1 MARYTGPRCRLC
13 RTENKRLFLKGDKC
27 KSDKCPINRK
37 RPAPGK
43 EPKARQKK
51 QSDYAVQLR
60 EKQKLKRTYGLMEK
74 QFRLTFEK
82 ALRMPG
88 KTGENLFALLERRLD
103 NMAYRLRFA
112 TSRAQARQVVLH
124 GHVLVNGKRVNVPS
138 FIVKPGDLVAI
149 HPSYKTNKVLLA
161 ALAEHG
167 KSGVMPWL
175 SLDPEKAEGR
185 MNLVPQRQDIVDMAE
200 IREQLVVELYS
211 K

>member
-27 KSDKCPINRK
+27 KRDKCPVNRK
-37 RPAPGK
+37 RMAPGK
-43 EPKARQKK
+43 DPKTRQKK
-51 QSDYAVQLR
+51 QSEYAVQLR

-74 QFRLTFEK
+74 QFRLTFDK

-103 NMAYRLRFA
+103 NVAFRLRFA
-112 TSRAQARQVVLH
+112 TSRSQARQVVLH

-138 FIVKPGDLVAI
+138 FIVKPGDVI
-149 HPSYKTNKVLLA
+149 TVHPSYKTNKVLLA
-161 ALAEHG
+161 SLGERER
-167 KSGVMPWL
+167 SGIMPWL
-175 SLDPEKAEGR
+175 SLDAEKAEGKF
-185 MNLVPQRQDIVDMAE
+185 NIIPQRQDIVDMAD

>member
-1 MARYTGPRCRLC
+1 MARYIGPRCRLC

-27 KSDKCPINRK
+27 KSDKCPVNRK
-37 RPAPGK
+37 RMAPGK
-43 EPKARQKK
+43 DPKTRQKK

-60 EKQKLKRTYGLMEK
+60 EKQKLKRSYGLLEK
-74 QFRLTFEK
+74 QFKLTFEK

-88 KTGENLFALLERRLD
+88 KTGENLFALLECRLD
-103 NMAYRLRFA
+103 SVVYRLRFA
-112 TSRAQARQVVLH
+112 TSRSQARQVVLH

-138 FIVKPGDLVAI
+138 YHVKPGDTISI
-149 HPSYKTNKVLLA
+149 HQTYKTNKVLLA
-161 ALAEHG
+161 ALSEHQ

-175 SLDPEKAEGR
+175 SLDVEKFEGKF
-185 MNLVPQRQDIVDMAE
+185 NLVPQRQDIVDMAD

>member
-27 KSDKCPINRK
+27 KSDKCPVNRK
-37 RPAPGK
+37 RMAPGK
-43 EPKARQKK
+43 DPKTRQKK
-51 QSDYAVQLR
+51 QSEYAVQLR
-60 EKQKLKRTYGLMEK
+60 EKQKLKRSYGLMEK
-74 QFRLTFEK
+74 QFRLTFDK

-103 NMAYRLRFA
+103 NVAFRLRFA
-112 TSRAQARQVVLH
+112 TSRSQARQVVLH

-138 FIVKPGDLVAI
+138 FVVKPGDVI
-149 HPSYKTNKVLLA
+149 TVHPSYKTNKVLLA
-161 ALAEHG
+161 SLGERE
-167 KSGVMPWL
+167 KSGIMPWL
-175 SLDPEKAEGR
+175 SLDAEKAEGKF
-185 MNLVPQRQDIVDMAE
+185 NIIPQRQDIVDMAD

>member
-43 EPKARQKK
+43 DPKARTKK
-51 QSDYAVQLR
+51 QSDYALQLR
-60 EKQKLKRTYGLMEK
+60 EKQKLKRIYGLMEK
-74 QFRLTFEK
+74 QFKLTFER
-82 ALRMPG
+82 ARRMPG
-88 KTGENLFALLERRLD
+88 KTGENLLALLERRLD
-103 NMAYRLRFA
+103 NVAYRLRFA
-112 TSRAQARQVVLH
+112 SSRSQARQIVLH
-124 GHVLVNGKRVNVPS
+124 GHVLVNNKRVDIPS
-138 FIVKPGDLVAI
+138 YIVKPGDIVSI
-149 HPSYKTNKVLLA
+149 HNNYKSSKVLLA
-161 ALAEHG
+161 ALSEHE

-175 SLDPEKAEGR
+175 SLDVDKAEGHF
-185 MNLVPQRQDIVDMAE
+185 NLIPQRHDIVDLSD

>member
-1 MARYTGPRCRLC
+1 MARYIGPVCRLC
-13 RTENKRLFLKGDKC
+13 RTEGKKMFLKGDRC

-43 EPKARQKK
+43 NPKARTGK
-51 QSDYAVQLR
+51 QSEYAVQLR
-60 EKQKLKRTYGLMEK
+60 EKQRLKRTYGLLEK

-88 KTGENLFALLERRLD
+88 KTGENLLGLLESRLD
-103 NMAYRLRFA
+103 TVVYRLRFSS
-112 TSRAQARQVVLH
+112 SRAQARQLVLH
-124 GHVLVNGKRVNVPS
+124 GHVTVNGKRVNVAS
-138 FIVKPGDLVAI
+138 FIVKPTDVVAI
-149 HPSYKTNKVLLA
+149 HPTSQKLELVKQA
-161 ALAEHG
+161 MQEFG

-175 SLDPEKAEGR
+175 SVDPDGLKGTFNA
-185 MNLVPQRQDIVDMAE
+185 VPQRQDITDMAD

>member
-1 MARYTGPRCRLC
+1 MGRYTGPRCRLC

-43 EPKARQKK
+43 DPKARAKK

-60 EKQKLKRTYGLMEK
+60 EKQKLKKSYGLMEK
-74 QFRLTFEK
+74 QFRLTFDK
-82 ALRMPG
+82 AQRMPG
-88 KTGENLFALLERRLD
+88 KTGENLLTLLERRLD
-103 NMAYRLRFA
+103 NVTYRLRFA

-124 GHVLVNGKRVNVPS
+124 GHVLVNGKKVDIPS
-138 FIVKPGDLVAI
+138 YTLRTGDVVSI
-149 HPSYKTNKVLLA
+149 HPAYRSNKVLLG
-161 ALAEHG
+161 ALGEYS

-175 SLDPEKAEGR
+175 SLDVDKCEGKF
-185 MNLVPQRQDIVDMAE
+185 NVIPQRQDITDLAD

>member
-37 RPAPGK
+37 RMPPGK
-43 EPKARQKK
+43 DPKTRQKK
-51 QSDYAVQLR
+51 QSEYAVQLR
-60 EKQKLKRTYGLMEK
+60 EKQRLKRSYGLMEK
-74 QFRLTFEK
+74 QFRLTFDK

-103 NMAYRLRFA
+103 SVVYRLRFA
-112 TSRAQARQVVLH
+112 TSRSQARQVVLH
-124 GHVLVNGKRVNVPS
+124 GHVLVNGKRVDVPS
-138 FIVKPGDLVAI
+138 FTVRPGDSIAI
-149 HPSYKTNKVLLA
+149 HQGYKTNKVILA
-161 ALAEHG
+161 ALSEYE

-175 SLDPEKAEGR
+175 SLDAEKMEGKF
-185 MNLVPQRQDIVDMAE
+185 NVIPQRQDITDMAD